1 PDPPATSR
9 GTVLSGTMV
18 TRVNYLPLKASPLS
32 HENAGEGEHQF
43 SPCIVQEARHEKP
56 LSHRIEEWLG

>member
-1 PDPPATSR
+1 SR

-32 HENAGEGEHQF
+32 HENAGEVEPTIFRQGIAGE
-43 SPCIVQEARHEKP
+43 PAR
-56 LSHRIEEWLG
+56 